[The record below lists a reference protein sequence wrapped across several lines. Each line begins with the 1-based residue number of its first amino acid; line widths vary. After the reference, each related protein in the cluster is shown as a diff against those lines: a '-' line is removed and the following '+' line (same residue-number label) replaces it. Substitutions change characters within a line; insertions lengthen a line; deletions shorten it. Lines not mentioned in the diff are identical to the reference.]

1 MPDEVQV
8 NYRKYDGSL
17 HWHSRTRRLGSDE
30 YGTWLG
36 GPRGCVWR
44 RGVGGPT
51 VEYAYAFVLLIPKGT
66 WWTASFNGEPQDT
79 EIYCDITS
87 MPQWPSPDVV
97 TMIDLDLDVLRMRAG
112 ATLLYDE
119 DEFAE
124 HQVKYG
130 YTPEVIAQA
139 EASARWLMAAVA
151 ARTDPFGG
159 AHEKW
164 LALAEAESGA

>member
-17 HWHSRTRRLGSDE
+17 HWHSRARRLGSDE

-36 GPRGCVWR
+36 GPTGSVWQ
-44 RGVGGPT
+44 RGVDGPL
-51 VEYAYAFVLLIPKGT
+51 VEYAHAYVLLITKDV
-66 WWTASFNGEPQDT
+66 WWAASFNGQPKDT

-87 MPQWPSPDVV
+87 VPQWPSHDLV
-97 TMIDLDLDVLRMRAG
+97 TMIDLDLDVLRMRGG
-112 ATLLYDE
+112 ATLLVDE

-130 YTPEVIAQA
+130 YTPEVIARA
-139 EASARWLMAAVA
+139 EESARWLMAAVA
-151 ARTDPFGG
+151 GRTGPFGG

-164 LALAEAESGA
+164 LALVEPDGGA